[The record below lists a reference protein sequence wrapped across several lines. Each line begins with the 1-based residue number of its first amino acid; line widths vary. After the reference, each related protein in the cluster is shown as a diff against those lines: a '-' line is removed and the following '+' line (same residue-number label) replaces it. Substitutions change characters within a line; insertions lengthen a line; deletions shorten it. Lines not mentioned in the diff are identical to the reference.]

1 MTERI
6 DDGINRGAP
15 LANLTK
21 AVADAKLT
29 GFEVW
34 QGGPELSF
42 VSQARVVLPAFKPRW
57 LIPHHMGNRGSF
69 DLLGGLHYA
78 YVTSPL
84 LADVLKTTNVPQIVP
99 QNYFDAFV
107 YDADGV
113 RTVPNA
119 DVKAAMGLPA
129 SGPGPKPQ
137 GAHPLT
143 GFIECPGD

>member
-1 MTERI
+1 M
-6 DDGINRGAP
+6 
-15 LANLTK
+15 
-21 AVADAKLT
+21 
-29 GFEVW
+29 
-34 QGGPELSF
+34 
-42 VSQARVVLPAFKPRW
+42 
-57 LIPHHMGNRGSF
+57 
-69 DLLGGLHYA
+69 
-78 YVTSPL
+78 
-84 LADVLKTTNVPQIVP
+84 P